1 MTKSMVCDSVRQS
14 KAGVVLHLAS
24 AVTHIILS
32 WEWCWIWNKVVTIPQ
47 FKKKKVGGGGGGGGA
62 RIKVLIFLHL
72 CMIFVWGEKWHH
84 HHGVMRS
91 RWNWHYSDRL
101 KWSGLCVLLSVCVDI
116 VPCCILVCNFMMWP
130 ASLQGVPHS
139 VWVWGQLWTLLFG
152 QAFSQAYADHAFLWQ
167 GCQHVYLVWMVK
179 FVQMYVVFLKLF
191 VQCCEFKWF

>member
-1 MTKSMVCDSVRQS
+1 MTVRQS

-47 FKKKKVGGGGGGGGA
+47 FNKKRKEKYWVVCIDISTFVHDICQGGG
-62 RIKVLIFLHL
+62 
-72 CMIFVWGEKWHH
+72 EWHH
-84 HHGVMRS
+84 HHAVMRS

-116 VPCCILVCNFMMWP
+116 VPCCVLVCCFMMWP
-130 ASLQGVPHS
+130 ASLQGVPTLSGFGAGSGLYSLDRPFHKPMQTMHS
-139 VWVWGQLWTLLFG
+139 C
-152 QAFSQAYADHAFLWQ
+152 DN
-167 GCQHVYLVWMVK
+167 GCQHVYVVWMVK
-179 FVQMYVVFLKLF
+179 FVEMYMFFLKLF